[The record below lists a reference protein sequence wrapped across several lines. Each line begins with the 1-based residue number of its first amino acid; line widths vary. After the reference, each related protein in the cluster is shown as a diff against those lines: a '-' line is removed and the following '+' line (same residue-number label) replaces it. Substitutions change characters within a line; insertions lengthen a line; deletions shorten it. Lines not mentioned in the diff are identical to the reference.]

1 MKAGLVCGLVLCA
14 ACSTRGVDTPVSP
27 PVSRPASP
35 ITARV
40 NGELWSATTLR
51 GDTIGDQ
58 FTVPLTFEVAG
69 LDSTASQRTTLR
81 VIIGNLTHTGTYP
94 IAGFFAPA
102 QGTYAILSPPG
113 DPYINTI
120 AYQTD
125 STHVGEITV
134 ASLDTAAHFVAGTF
148 EFQAVAGSQ
157 TVRVTN
163 GQFRGHFKKY

>member
-1 MKAGLVCGLVLCA
+1 MKAGLVYGLVLCA

-27 PVSRPASP
+27 PASP

-40 NGELWSATTLR
+40 NGKLWSATTLR

-69 LDSTASQRTTLR
+69 LDSTTSQRTTLR
-81 VIIGNLTHTGTYP
+81 VIIGNLTHTGTYS

-125 STHVGEITV
+125 STHVGEITIV
-134 ASLDTAAHFVAGTF
+134 SLDTVTHFVVGTF
-148 EFQAVAGSQ
+148 EFQAVTGSQ

-163 GQFRGHFKKY
+163 GQFRGHFKRY